1 MVDQK
6 ADRMVDEE
14 TDKVMDIDKGCG
26 DSQWFQLWH
35 SGPFCCES
43 EEQFSSAVFF
53 LSIPLLLSVRFSPWL
68 T

>member
-1 MVDQK
+1 MDQK
-6 ADRMVDEE
+6 VDGVVDVE

-43 EEQFSSAVFF
+43 EEQFSSA
-53 LSIPLLLSVRFSPWL
+53 LLQFIVAFSQSGSPPWL

>member
-6 ADRMVDEE
+6 ADGLVDEE
-14 TDKVMDIDKGCG
+14 TDKVMNIDKGCG

-43 EEQFSSAVFF
+43 EEQFSSA
-53 LSIPLLLSVRFSPWL
+53 LLQFIVAFSQSGSPPWL